1 MYRTHVAGVIKAMN
15 HNEAMQHRAAERYLL
30 NELSPEERDAYEA
43 HVFECQDCALDLRAA
58 SAFVDE
64 AKIQLPAL
72 SQAGRTQ
79 PAPSPVRPARKPWF
93 SWVLTPSFAA
103 PVFAA
108 LLLVIGYQNLST
120 IPGLRA
126 SLARPRISPWS
137 SVHLGSRSAAPV
149 QVLADRT
156 NGVTLLIDLPEQSG
170 YVSYSSELIDADGKR
185 VWKSDPVA
193 ATETNNG
200 TMSVSVPGQGLTQG
214 AYTLAI
220 SGILP
225 SGETTEIGRRA
236 LAIAFGG

>member
-1 MYRTHVAGVIKAMN
+1 
-15 HNEAMQHRAAERYLL
+15 
-30 NELSPEERDAYEA
+30 
-43 HVFECQDCALDLRAA
+43 
-58 SAFVDE
+58 
-64 AKIQLPAL
+64 
-72 SQAGRTQ
+72 
-79 PAPSPVRPARKPWF
+79 
-93 SWVLTPSFAA
+93 
-103 PVFAA
+103 
-108 LLLVIGYQNLST
+108 
-120 IPGLRA
+120 
-126 SLARPRISPWS
+126 
-137 SVHLGSRSAAPV
+137 
-149 QVLADRT
+149 VLADRT